1 MKFIF
6 IFLFVSSFYQLK
18 AQTPQIDWWYDIHDE
33 SFGISAM
40 ADLDFDGYPEVV
52 FSAYRNDSCLYVLNA
67 DDGSLLWKVNTG
79 GCNDVAP
86 LIYDVDHDDTLD
98 IVLASSCVPKTF
110 CFNGMTGKEKW
121 QCNTRG
127 SDSPPTIADI
137 DDDGVDEVLHGE
149 FMGYVICINA
159 VTGVEEW
166 EMDVDGGN
174 SWVQTAPTI
183 LDLNGDQYL
192 DFVVA
197 TWGFGDTSFIRAYRG
212 PDQHVLWTSYLPQDV
227 MYHGAAYADIDKD
240 GMPELSIGSYDG
252 TLYVLNGENGS
263 LKWQYTFPGSTYIGA
278 PTSIADLNNDDSLE
292 IIAFAGY
299 QVACFSPSGIKLW
312 DKNVPAYASSFRGA
326 AIADVNED
334 DTLDIVF
341 GASDGVVY
349 AWSGASG
356 ANIWEVD
363 LRAHHDSS
371 DFEIDHAPVIGD
383 FDNDNNLDVFIVGG
397 KTYYPD
403 IEYDYGRA
411 YVIDLG
417 MGLSADWPM
426 FRHDVYRSACLCE
439 NSFAGIENADAVEF
453 SVFPNPVSEY
463 LFISNPDK
471 VMINSVEIY
480 NLNGT
485 LVYYSDIRS
494 LNDNRR
500 ITVSDL
506 ANGVYFIRIN
516 TEKGLFGQKFLVL

>member
-1 MKFIF
+1 MKSIIF
-6 IFLFVSSFYQLK
+6 TLLVFLFISAKS
-18 AQTPQIDWWYDIHDE
+18 QTPQIDWWYDINDE

-40 ADLDFDGYPEVV
+40 ADLDFDGFPEVV
-52 FSAYRNDSCLYVLNA
+52 FSAYRGDSCMYVLNA

-110 CFNGMTGKEKW
+110 CYNGMTGELKW

-137 DDDGVDEVLHGE
+137 DNDGVDEVLHGE

-166 EMDVDGGN
+166 EIDVDGGN

-183 LDLNGDQYL
+183 LDLDGDSNL

-212 PDQHVLWTSYLPQDV
+212 YDQHVLWTSYLPQDV

-240 GMPELSIGSYDG
+240 DKPELSIGSYDG
-252 TLYVLNGENGS
+252 TLYVLNGEDGS

-312 DKNVPAYASSFRGA
+312 DKNVPGYASSFRGA
-326 AIADVNED
+326 AIADVSED

-341 GASDGVVY
+341 GASNGVVY

-356 ANIWEVD
+356 ADIWEVD

-383 FDNDNNLDVFIVGG
+383 FDIDNDLDVFIVGG

-403 IEYDYGRA
+403 IEFDYGRA
-411 YVIDLG
+411 YAIDLG
-417 MGLSADWPM
+417 MGTTSDWTM

-439 NSFAGIENADAVEF
+439 NVFAGIETEYVEDF
-453 SVFPNPVSEY
+453 SVFPNPAEDY
-463 LFISNPDK
+463 LYVHNPRNE
-471 VMINSVEIY
+471 M
-480 NLNGT
+480 
-485 LVYYSDIRS
+485 
-494 LNDNRR
+494 
-500 ITVSDL
+500 ITVIRLYSI
-506 ANGVYFIRIN
+506 NGVLLDEVKPLSDNEFKRISIQYLN
-516 TEKGLFGQKFLVL
+516 AGIYILEITTNNGSFAQKFVKQ